1 MFRKAF
7 CFGLI
12 AVLLCHT
19 PLLADAGDR
28 SSASPARASSSTKRV
43 VWTLVGIGAGFG
55 AGVFLGLHAFDDS
68 INSDRKVWTTAIV
81 GAAAGGLAAGLLSR
95 NVRRAPGLKTTG
107 VIRPA
112 TDLRLAPWTSV
123 RPSTSEDEEVLRRRV
138 RELSAGAVVGDLR

>member
-12 AVLLCHT
+12 ALLLCHT
-19 PLLADAGDR
+19 PLLADAGER
-28 SSASPARASSSTKRV
+28 SSASPARASSRTKRV

-55 AGVFLGLHAFDDS
+55 AGVFLGLHAFDDA

-95 NVRRAPGLKTTG
+95 NVGRAPGLKTPG
-107 VIRPA
+107 ASRPA

-123 RPSTSEDEEVLRRRV
+123 HPSTSEDEEICDGVCGR
-138 RELSAGAVVGDLR
+138 

>member
-12 AVLLCHT
+12 ALLLCHT
-19 PLLADAGDR
+19 PLLADAGER
-28 SSASPARASSSTKRV
+28 SSASPARASSRTKRV

-55 AGVFLGLHAFDDS
+55 AGVFLGLHAFDDA

-95 NVRRAPGLKTTG
+95 NVGRAPGLKTTG
-107 VIRPA
+107 ASRPA
-112 TDLRLAPWTSV
+112 TDLRRAPWTSV
-123 RPSTSEDEEVLRRRV
+123 PVHRHRKTRKYCDGVCGR
-138 RELSAGAVVGDLR
+138 